1 MSESDRQPPTPAVA
15 QAERRLYPRSS
26 VRVPLE
32 LRLEGSAA
40 PLRLE
45 TTELSRNGCSV
56 AMAAPLSVSIRV
68 QVTLALGQQPVLV
81 RGRVVTRHPEFGN
94 GIMFLDFAED
104 GEQRL
109 RAFLEAIGSE

>member
-32 LRLEGSAA
+32 LHLEDSAA

-56 AMAAPLSVSIRV
+56 VMAAPLSVSTRV
-68 QVTLALGQQPVLV
+68 QLTLSLDQQRVLV
-81 RGRVVTRHPEFGN
+81 WGRVVTRHPEFGN
-94 GIMFLDFAED
+94 GIMFLGFQGD
-104 GEQRL
+104 GEEQL
-109 RAFLEAIGSE
+109 RRYLDSLRS

>member
-1 MSESDRQPPTPAVA
+1 MSESDRQPATPAVA

-56 AMAAPLSVSIRV
+56 AMAAPLPVSIRV
-68 QVTLALGQQPVLV
+68 QATLSLGQQPVLV

-94 GIMFLDFAED
+94 GIMFLEFQGD
-104 GEQRL
+104 GEEQL
-109 RAFLEAIGSE
+109 RSYLDSLRS